1 MLNARQDL
9 RPPIFSVL
17 NEKGVGVDYIKLISM
32 TTKSIFEYV
41 LKNSRITHSAM
52 YRMQFKDG
60 SDGAGSQSVWK
71 SKSMIGA
78 KHHMYQYALVP
89 LKLECCV
96 EHDDET
102 SHMSYVPIWKNPKP
116 NSPLWVRPVY
126 LIREKED
133 DEELKKYVTMITD
146 ECRTKLQAES
156 MVIETGDK
164 QAFNVQFQ
172 IHNTMMDLKL
182 KRNLCGKGG
191 ADCILCK
198 HPQKEWMDSEIIS
211 EGFKISTSASETLKT
226 YEALI
231 EKGQGEIAKEACD
244 YTERQGI
251 TQKPTTTS
259 NLHCIAITHSWI
271 NTTNWFFKVLSRMN
285 AEDETW
291 VEKENCYGDHIRA
304 GTFRVREII
313 YQETGKSLMQVAGAL
328 SKSGGSTDGNDG
340 REFFTLAFLPII
352 LKCIPEKYHDT
363 IKKLHRDLSCILRVI
378 SSTSKVNWHAFEK
391 LTQEASI
398 LLANELSWVRVNWT
412 LHGVLHHSCELI
424 RMNEQCGLGM
434 LSEEAL
440 EANNNKYIC
449 AKIFRNKS

>member
-1 MLNARQDL
+1 MR
-9 RPPIFSVL
+9 
-17 NEKGVGVDYIKLISM
+17 
-32 TTKSIFEYV
+32 
-41 LKNSRITHSAM
+41 
-52 YRMQFKDG
+52 
-60 SDGAGSQSVWK
+60 
-71 SKSMIGA
+71 
-78 KHHMYQYALVP
+78 
-89 LKLECCV
+89 
-96 EHDDET
+96 
-102 SHMSYVPIWKNPKP
+102 
-116 NSPLWVRPVY
+116 
-126 LIREKED
+126 
-133 DEELKKYVTMITD
+133 
-146 ECRTKLQAES
+146 
-156 MVIETGDK
+156 
-164 QAFNVQFQ
+164 
-172 IHNTMMDLKL
+172 
-182 KRNLCGKGG
+182 
-191 ADCILCK
+191 
-198 HPQKEWMDSEIIS
+198 
-211 EGFKISTSASETLKT
+211 
-226 YEALI
+226 
-231 EKGQGEIAKEACD
+231 KEAGD

-398 LLANELSWVRVNWT
+398 LLANELSWVRVNRT

-440 EANNNKYIC
+440 EANNKYVRRYLETKARLMNPSNQMEDVLARLLERSDPLINNC
-449 AKIFRNKS
+449 RLASQRFTECNVCGSCKHTTLKHDKALDFDAYDRIVHDILIDIASLE